1 MIRDLQLG
9 NAMEQPCL
17 VRLQKVGTSS
27 NGKPYAKGL
36 LEDNSAAFPLSV
48 LKPAPSAAPDHGSPH
63 TLYNRGQGGCEQIF
77 HHHGLPG
84 DRPEGPGGD
93 GRGRLSDLLPS
104 GHIDLEKYKMEF
116 QAFMGRIQDD
126 GLRELV
132 ETLFSGSTLRQF
144 LKNPAGMRLHH
155 AYVGGLLHHTV
166 CVTRLAVAM
175 SGAIGGVDLDLV
187 IAGALLHDLGKIR
200 EISSDLGFPYT
211 TEGRLMGHISIGAMA
226 VDRAARKIPEL
237 SPDKRERLL
246 HIILS
251 HHGDQDKGSPVV
263 CVTKEAFIVHYAD
276 EVDSIMNQFHE
287 KERSETWEYDKML
300 QRYLWKV

>member
-36 LEDNSAAFPLSV
+36 LEDNSGCIPFICFEAGPIGRLRTME
-48 LKPAPSAAPDHGSPH
+48 APTP
-63 TLYNRGQGGCEQIF
+63 YIIGGKVDVNKYSTTMAYQVIVQKVQAVTEE
-77 HHHGLPG
+77 
-84 DRPEGPGGD
+84 DD
-93 GRGRLSDLLPS
+93 LSDLLPS

-251 HHGDQDKGSPVV
+251 HHGEIGRAHV
-263 CVTKEAFIVHYAD
+263 
-276 EVDSIMNQFHE
+276 
-287 KERSETWEYDKML
+287 
-300 QRYLWKV
+300 